1 MAVSALI
8 KRLLP
13 RGRALR
19 RIRFGPAAGAL
30 MPLDLQSELRM
41 YLGVYER
48 ELWPHYRRL
57 LRRGM
62 RCFDIGGRDG
72 YSALLIHRLTGADV
86 VSIECDPAAAASMG
100 RTFAANGPALRVD
113 ECVVGPRSGDG
124 TATLDELVRRHFVP
138 AFIKM
143 DVEGA
148 EAGVLRGGEQALAHG
163 PSLIIEV
170 HGVEAE
176 HDCLRILGS
185 HGYEVVIVDQSSIL
199 PEQRPIA
206 HNRWLACSATRAAR
220 IAP

>member
-1 MAVSALI
+1 MAVSALV

-30 MPLDLQSELRM
+30 MPLDLQCELRM

-57 LRRGM
+57 LRPGTRS
-62 RCFDIGGRDG
+62 FDLGGRDG
-72 YSALLIHRLTGADV
+72 YSALLIHRLTGAEV
-86 VSIECDPAAAASMG
+86 VSIECDPAAAAAM
-100 RTFAANGPALRVD
+100 RDTFAGNGGALRVE
-113 ECVVGPRSGDG
+113 ECRVGCQSGG
-124 TATLDELVRRHFVP
+124 GAATLDELAQRHFVP

-148 EAGVLRGGEQALAHG
+148 EADVLRGGQRTLAHG

-176 HDCLRILGS
+176 RDCLRILGTQ
-185 HGYEVVIVDQSSIL
+185 GYDVVAIDASSIF
-199 PEQRPIA
+199 PEQRPLA
-206 HNRWLACSATRAAR
+206 HNRWLACTAA
-220 IAP
+220 